1 MMCIFLRVKNKGEL
15 SETKKIK
22 YLLTGRVSLGG
33 QYALLSKADCA
44 VLFGVFCSILFP
56 FLFFCFIHNSQIVS
70 TLNSDKYHLP
80 QRFEKWAIN
89 RHKSELSK

>member
-33 QYALLSKADCA
+33 SMRYCPRPICLGFFA
-44 VLFGVFCSILFP
+44 P
-56 FLFFCFIHNSQIVS
+56 FCFHSYSSV
-70 TLNSDKYHLP
+70 
-80 QRFEKWAIN
+80 
-89 RHKSELSK
+89 LSIIAK

>member
-33 QYALLSKADCA
+33 SMRYCFVWGFLLHFVSIPIL
-44 VLFGVFCSILFP
+44 LFYP
-56 FLFFCFIHNSQIVS
+56 
-70 TLNSDKYHLP
+70 
-80 QRFEKWAIN
+80 
-89 RHKSELSK
+89 

>member
-33 QYALLSKADCA
+33 SMRYCPRQI
-44 VLFGVFCSILFP
+44 VLFCLGFFAPFYFHSYSSVLSI
-56 FLFFCFIHNSQIVS
+56 IA
-70 TLNSDKYHLP
+70 K
-80 QRFEKWAIN
+80 
-89 RHKSELSK
+89 